1 MSRQSFTSLS
11 PRSNFDLPT
20 RVYVAIVFIDQT
32 FVAIQ
37 IDHDFRSPR
46 SLSNISFEKGER
58 FQARSC
64 NVSDEDEMDGLK
76 RKGKIN
82 FVKFSSNTEI
92 RSLIKEA
99 IHGGFNVGR
108 G

>member
-1 MSRQSFTSLS
+1 MSRRSFTSPS
-11 PRSNFDLPT
+11 PRSNFDTCIRSHRIYRPDI
-20 RVYVAIVFIDQT
+20 RRHPN
-32 FVAIQ
+32 
-37 IDHDFRSPR
+37 HDFRSPR

-92 RSLIKEA
+92 RSLIKET
-99 IHGGFNVGR
+99 IHGGFNLKR